1 MKLTESTDACTSDR
15 EAFTIKVNIKETFME
30 NEGFL
35 QMFMWWMGV
44 SQKIKNLLLGK
55 FSIYWGKNRFMLLCP
70 HSWKPL
76 DLW

>member
-35 QMFMWWMGV
+35 QMFMW
-44 SQKIKNLLLGK
+44 
-55 FSIYWGKNRFMLLCP
+55 
-70 HSWKPL
+70 
-76 DLW
+76 